1 MNVVLYTKDMEP
13 ITVID
18 LPMWALEHGE
28 RLGFVS
34 VGVMD
39 EPIPFDQTSPTD
51 PIPPLRSYA
60 VTLEFHR
67 LRMLGGKSS
76 WLVTV
81 DNDELALKM
90 RPSWLPGQRGQ
101 INDYESVTR
110 SLCSMLRDVLARGV
124 GGH

>member
-18 LPMWALEHGE
+18 LPMWALELAE
-28 RLGFVS
+28 RQGIVRLAVPDEVRTFAEFGSAHCWIVS
-34 VGVMD
+34 
-39 EPIPFDQTSPTD
+39 
-51 PIPPLRSYA
+51 
-60 VTLEFHR
+60 LEFHR
-67 LRMLGGKSS
+67 LLMPSGSQG
-76 WLVTV
+76 WIVTV